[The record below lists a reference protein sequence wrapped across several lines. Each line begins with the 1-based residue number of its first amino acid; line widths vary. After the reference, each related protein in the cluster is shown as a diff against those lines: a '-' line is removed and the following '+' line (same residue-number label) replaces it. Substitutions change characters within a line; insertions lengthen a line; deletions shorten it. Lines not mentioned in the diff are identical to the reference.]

1 MSLKKQPGG
10 PKASPRRPASVPH
23 RPIELPEGMWDR
35 ISQKAFEL
43 WKERGCREGH
53 DLEDWFDAET
63 IVAEEIHEARE

>member
-1 MSLKKQPGG
+1 MSANTQSGG
-10 PKASPRRPASVPH
+10 SKSSPRQPAAVPN

-53 DLEDWFDAET
+53 DVEDWFDAET
-63 IVAEEIHEARE
+63 IVMEEVHEARE